1 MHGATDVAG
10 SALRREPVRAR
21 ILVVDDDPSACR
33 AVAAVLRAE
42 GFQVS
47 SAHDGPSALVEATRA
62 PPDVVITDLAMPAM
76 DGLQLCHHLRE
87 LDPNVTIIVVTGQSE
102 TSYAVASLRAGVEDF
117 LTKPLDLDALA
128 HRLERTLERRRAK
141 VALATLMDQLRSTN
155 ERLVLSSIR
164 EQENA
169 EAAELHRAQ
178 LSALLEKLSDGVI
191 IAEPGG
197 RIVMVNRA
205 AQEVWHQGEPFTDVR
220 ELHRLDVLRPDGT
233 SCPVDDR
240 PLPRALRG
248 EVFDRCEILLRVGA
262 SGDVQRLVA
271 SGTSVRG
278 ADGSVELAIVVFKDV
293 TELRELERQR
303 AEFIGLVTHDLR
315 GPLNNILMSAS
326 LLKDM
331 TDAKEPFDIAPMID
345 RLTRNAQRMS
355 GMITELVE
363 SAALE
368 SKRVEL
374 LKAPCDL
381 REIVTRVVQDL
392 DDASRQRIV
401 LDSAAAPARVLAEP
415 SKIERAV
422 ANLVTNA
429 LKYSPE
435 DAAVRITLGRR
446 AEEIVLEVA
455 DRGIGIT
462 EAQQRRL
469 FERYYRAPS
478 GKHVAGLGLGLYIT
492 GLLVEAH
499 GGRMEVAS
507 EVGKGSVFTMFLPA
521 LGA

>member
-1 MHGATDVAG
+1 M
-10 SALRREPVRAR
+10 RREPVRAR
-21 ILVVDDDPSACR
+21 ILVVDDDPSTR
-33 AVAAVLRAE
+33 HSVATVLRAE
-42 GFQVS
+42 GFEVS
-47 SAHDGPSALVEATRA
+47 TAHDGPSALTEARRA
-62 PPDVVITDLAMPAM
+62 LPDVVITDLSMPAM
-76 DGLQLCHHLRE
+76 DGMQLCRHLRE
-87 LDPNVTIIVVTGQSE
+87 LDPDVTIIVVTGHAE

-117 LTKPLDLDALA
+117 LTKPLDLDTLV
-128 HRLERTLERRRAK
+128 HRLERTLERRQAK
-141 VALATLMDQLRSTN
+141 VALAMLMEQMRSTN

-169 EAAELHRAQ
+169 EVAELQRAQ

-197 RIVMVNRA
+197 RVVMANRA
-205 AQEVWHQGEPFTDVR
+205 AQEVLHRGGPITDVR
-220 ELHRLDVLRPDGT
+220 ELHQLDILRPDGT
-233 SCPVDDR
+233 SCPVADR

-248 EVFDRCEILLRVGA
+248 EVFEHCEILLRVRG
-262 SGDVQRLVA
+262 SGDDVRRLVT

-278 ADGSVELAIVVFKDV
+278 VDGSIALAIVVFRDV
-293 TELRELERQR
+293 SELRKLERQR

-315 GPLNNILMSAS
+315 GPLNSILMSAT
-326 LLKDM
+326 LLKNM
-331 TDAKEPFDIAPMID
+331 TQAKEVFDPAPMID

-374 LKAPCDL
+374 LKEPCDL
-381 REIVTRVVQDL
+381 REIVSRVVEDL

-401 LDSAAAPARVLAEP
+401 LESAAAPARALAEP
-415 SKIERAV
+415 SKIERAI

-435 DAAVRITLGRR
+435 NAAVRITLGRR

-455 DRGIGIT
+455 DHGIGIT

-469 FERYYRAPS
+469 FERYYRAPN
-478 GKHVAGLGLGLYIT
+478 GKHMVGLGLGLYIT